1 MTVTCYAHV
10 LVNGREVW
18 GILDLNNNSIQEVKP
33 TYLDENFVLT
43 NNIIKL
49 TENTKFLVPTK
60 PTKIICLGLNFIDHA
75 IELKMKIPETPII
88 FIKPTS
94 ALIGHKDNII
104 YPEMTK
110 QVDYE
115 GELAIVIKKTAKGIP
130 PENVN
135 EYILGYTCFND
146 VTARDLQK
154 IDGQWTRA
162 KSFDTF
168 APVGPWIVNGIE
180 PHNLKIQTLLN
191 GKIVQESN
199 TKNMIFSVPHVVSFI
214 SSIMTLYPGDII
226 SLGTPPGVG
235 ELKRGDTISIKIEN
249 IGELTNYV
257 V

>member
-1 MTVTCYAHV
+1 MTVTYYAHV
-10 LVNGREVW
+10 LANGKEIW
-18 GILDLNNNSIQEVKP
+18 GALDLNTNTIQEIKP
-33 TYLDENFVLT
+33 TYLEENFVLT

-49 TENTKFLVPTK
+49 PEDTKFLVPTK
-60 PTKIICLGLNFIDHA
+60 PTKIICLGLNYVDHA
-75 IELKMKIPETPII
+75 IELKMEIPKTPII

-115 GELAIVIKKTAKGIP
+115 GELAIVIKKTAKCVR
-130 PENVN
+130 PENAQ

-168 APVGPWIVNGIE
+168 APVGPWIVDGID
-180 PHNLKIQTLLN
+180 PHNLRIQTFLN
-191 GKIVQESN
+191 GKIVQDSN
-199 TKNMIFSVPHVVSFI
+199 TKNMIFTVQYVVSFV

-235 ELKRGDTISIKIEN
+235 ELKRGDTVTVKIEK